1 MRCLDKLGILLLFK
15 CSNYMKDCYVVLPG
29 GLDKNTILD
38 QVQDRYSQ
46 ALQDFIHS
54 YLPSETNRYAA
65 LLLWLPQIQTAS
77 ALLLKSKMIYI
88 PFFLNA

>member
-1 MRCLDKLGILLLFK
+1 MYIFVGGTDK
-15 CSNYMKDCYVVLPG
+15 STV
-29 GLDKNTILD
+29 LD

-46 ALQDFIHS
+46 ALQDFINS
-54 YLPSETNRYAA
+54 YLPSDTNRYAA

>member
-1 MRCLDKLGILLLFK
+1 MCDTVVKWVWQKNLYFLSGGMEDNLL
-15 CSNYMKDCYVVLPG
+15 
-29 GLDKNTILD
+29 LD
-38 QVQDRYSQ
+38 QVQDRYSL
-46 ALQDFIHS
+46 ALQDFIQN
-54 YLPSETNRYAA
+54 YFPSETNRYAS